1 MKRIICPY
9 CGEVEVYMLYERV
22 HRGLIFDANNNP
34 CGSTED
40 ITEYA
45 SKVER
50 CVVCDRKVKI
60 VEQTESEDKP

>member
-22 HRGLIFDANNNP
+22 HRGLIFDANDNP
-34 CGSTED
+34 RDSTED

-45 SKVER
+45 SNVKK
-50 CVVCDRKVKI
+50 CLICNRKVKI
-60 VEQTESEDKP
+60 VEQTESEE